1 MRSRRR
7 TPSPA
12 PPVGGRDPLD
22 YRDVVPTLDHVI
34 LTRFSVVFVPE
45 QAPASDDWLRYRW
58 AFFEEAT
65 IASLESQSVH
75 SFRWLVFLDD
85 RAPDWLRE
93 RMSAA
98 AGLFEPVYLSGP
110 FSVDAVRR
118 AIGSDSAAPLI
129 TTRLDSDDAL
139 GIRFVETIQREATE
153 AIAAGLGAD
162 GLYLNATR
170 GLQLD
175 RSGRIYRYDY
185 AVNPFLSF
193 VEARTPSVPPRT
205 VFQDGRH
212 SSARDHAPVRS
223 LRVEPLWLQVV
234 HGSNLMNDIRGVRVH
249 PRAAE
254 QSFAVSLG
262 FRRDVPPLRLLA
274 ERLVSMAALVPLWL
288 RHPSLGRQALA
299 GWVASA
305 LGTRT
310 RPRRRR

>member
-1 MRSRRR
+1 MS
-7 TPSPA
+7 A
-12 PPVGGRDPLD
+12 PPVTPPVGRSDPFD
-22 YRDVVPTLDHVI
+22 YRDVVPPLDHVI

-45 QAPASDDWLRYRW
+45 QPPASDDWLRYRW

-65 IASLESQSVH
+65 IASLESQSVQ

-85 RAPDWLRE
+85 RAPTWLRE

-98 AGLFEPVYLSGP
+98 AGPFEPVYLSGP
-110 FSVDAVRR
+110 FTVDAVRR
-118 AIGSDSAAPLI
+118 AIGSDSASPLL

-139 GIRFVETIQREATE
+139 GIRFVETVQREATT
-153 AIAAGLGAD
+153 AIAAGLDAD

-170 GLQLD
+170 GLQLE

-185 AVNPFLSF
+185 ASNPFLSF
-193 VEARTPSVPPRT
+193 VETRTPSAWPRT

-212 SSARDHAPVRS
+212 GGAREHAPVRS
-223 LRVEPLWLQVV
+223 IRAEPLWLQVV

-254 QSFAVSLG
+254 RSFDVALG
-262 FRRDVPPLRLLA
+262 FRRDVPPLRLVT
-274 ERLVSMAALVPLWL
+274 ERLVSMAALVLLWL
-288 RHPSLGRQALA
+288 RHPGLGRQAVVGRVEYL
-299 GWVASA
+299 